1 MLQRLQLYLSLIRF
15 SHTVFALPFALLAGL
30 MAWYQRSTSGGE
42 AFRWQELVGIL
53 LCMVFG
59 RSAAMAVNRIADR
72 RLDALNPRTAG
83 RHIPSGQLSVASVT
97 AFAIFCAL
105 GFIGGTLLFLPQ
117 NPWPLYLSVPVL
129 LFICGYSYAKRFTSL
144 AHYWLGAALMLTPIC
159 AWIAIEQFDNI
170 WPAVI
175 LGAAVL
181 FWVGGFDIIY
191 ACQDVD
197 VDRKHGLHSI
207 PAKLGVR
214 RSLRLAAASHA
225 VTVGLLFAIPSFYPA
240 LGLIYYVGVGM
251 VAGLLIYE
259 HLLVKPDDLT
269 RVNLAFFHVNA
280 VISLGLLIIGAA
292 DLAW

>member
-1 MLQRLQLYLSLIRF
+1 MLQRLRLYLSLIRF

-30 MAWYQRSTSGGE
+30 MAWYQRSTSGGGS
-42 AFRWQELVGIL
+42 FRWQELAGIL
-53 LCMVFG
+53 VCMVFG
-59 RSAAMAVNRIADR
+59 RSAAMAVNRLADR
-72 RLDALNPRTAG
+72 KLDALNPRTAN
-83 RHIPSGQLSVASVT
+83 RHLPSGQLSVASVT

-175 LGAAVL
+175 LGTAVL

-191 ACQDVD
+191 ACQDVE

-225 VTVGLLFAIPSFYPA
+225 VTVALLFALPSVYPA